1 MIEFIIIEEV
11 FNFIVPGI
19 FKVIEC
25 VDNKG
30 PYLSMIEYIITIK
43 VFGIWVG
50 KIIGN
55 RRGGQY

>member
-1 MIEFIIIEEV
+1 M
-11 FNFIVPGI
+11 PGI

-30 PYLSMIEYIITIK
+30 PYLSMIEWVITIK

-50 KIIGN
+50 NIIGN